1 MGGITVKKHNLKRL
15 LATVLAL
22 TLIASTVLITGAI
35 QSKDVYATETVTFD
49 FSDSDKFADT
59 LNSFKSS
66 SLTVSGADPVDFDN
80 VFKKG
85 TDGLDLTGDTKT
97 VSAIAYKDAN
107 GNVLTPK
114 TASLKTVPGTD
125 GVSSLFVYAKSADG
139 AAYYAAALK
148 TESNKATVNEVED
161 DYSKTTLITY
171 AVSVA
176 DNKVTKIEQTGS
188 KELTFKNYYDLNVE
202 NAKDEIGIFSY
213 FDVSD
218 KTAKA
223 IKYADITAV
232 SYDISVSYD
241 EGKAVFGGNVN
252 VKSSATSGTKKFAI
266 SADAAMADT
275 DLNTVGFAAA
285 DNDTTVAKIT
295 AEVGITE
302 VDVRATVDAFKAKVK
317 SEIYSKPITQNSE
330 TALQNLFEEYNKLDD
345 SVKYFYSLDEL
356 NSIKNTIDS
365 GVAYYD
371 TFDGIDYFNSEKY
384 WEVVSTWDENMR
396 YGTSKNPE
404 SDGDLTNTTDS
415 TKVGYW
421 GIIDDGNGNNVLNI
435 RRNFH
440 YGTNP
445 ENPQDNVSTARHSVL
460 YNLKDSAGGD
470 NNASLYEFSAKVY
483 NTGEGAMKSFLV
495 LQYDNPTDAPYTWTG
510 VTLYANTSKTTIYTY
525 VSKPNANG
533 TIGFTNKQGSNA
545 TTADATVPAFK
556 AKQYLDIT
564 FKYNFSTNGYDIT
577 VTGLENKTNEVITA
591 TAFYAVDAPVKGIY
605 IGSQG
610 KNEKNAVGFDDI
622 SVTYV
627 SAKHVSYLINSIGE
641 ITKDNVIQK
650 QDTINNATELM
661 NNLSEE
667 EAAKLSDADRE
678 LLSQKAEEAE
688 RVFKEYIAEN
698 TPLNMM
704 DFEDGTAVAFK
715 SSGAAYGVV
724 DNDRANDLNASSKI
738 LSVVGSNSAANKSAA
753 YIAQSYI
760 QNNMHTVSID
770 AYIDGTNG
778 PLMFFDYKDSENW
791 TAVYPTYESTKLY
804 LTAIGRTSSLALNGS
819 GNRVMKYDITYMKS
833 VDSAKDYNKSW
844 AKFIFSYND
853 SGYVTVKILFA
864 DGNIGEPMYND
875 VTNGGLSDRSLYWNI
890 DCRSGSV
897 ATGFGVGSNGTA
909 TAYFDNIS
917 INTVDTESDSY
928 SDAAAFISEYEDI
941 LKLTP
946 NTLSNTDI
954 SQLDNAIADYNGLSI
969 DAKKYVPTA
978 EEVLYTL
985 KDASISLDSAL
996 DDSAAVVTDKTDY
1009 SKPFTDRFESGYAS
1023 KWYRNMVSGWGN
1035 MEIRYTGETDKAGNI
1050 TNNDHTDDE
1059 GHFLLTD
1066 AASGEYYYNVMS
1078 TEYSDAYDADEDG
1091 IIRIAL
1097 DTEANKWYYWAT
1109 TQVDGKEEHVK
1120 KFLEDKSSSVSENN
1134 KALYMKSLQSF
1145 YTPKDKFLPS
1155 QRRISSVS
1163 MTVWPENANNTNS
1176 SSTIKITTAY
1186 KDQSN
1191 YSFIELYNNNNLY
1204 YFKIGSCVDGAE
1216 TATTAVNTTL
1226 LSADKVYVTYTLSE
1240 VGRINIILTDQ
1251 HGNTFQQGATLPNIT
1266 WGFAISAFKNV
1277 GVYYD
1282 NIQLTYQKAGW
1293 EDSDLEDVT
1302 DIVMYYTS
1310 NTFLDPDSVVLLQGD
1325 NLYKTVKQVEIM
1337 PVNDV
1342 TTAGAIPKYISR
1354 TGYDYNGVVYYDVD
1368 GNAVTR
1374 NANTGEWCYTDSTT
1388 GKLVRLSE
1396 TKQKWYYE
1404 DNGEAVYLEK
1414 AATVKSEHHIDPL
1427 PNGDISNVWN
1437 NSAAQK
1443 VDIVQKTYSS
1453 LKFILDENSKTGIYL
1468 LKITGVNK
1476 DPLTNKNKVLYYY
1489 LNAPWIDYTLGS
1501 DGETTAPGKT
1511 IDIIGENLAPHI
1523 DDALA
1528 ALNSSSS
1535 DYAVQRDAILSSV
1548 SVYMTDGT
1556 HNYNLEIS
1564 DAPSDYRI
1572 RATIPTDVYMENG
1585 GKTEYEIMV
1594 HSNYGD
1600 DYTWSIPYKIYVAPD
1615 VRDSWGDK
1623 VYSIKEF
1630 NSNVGNTLYNA
1641 APVVTHAMDYISQN
1655 GGGTLYFPAGSYRF
1669 DCPIVV
1675 PENVRLVG
1683 EKKEYV
1689 QFLCADYY
1697 YEIGDLPKSLF
1708 FFGSNA
1714 EFKNISV
1721 YAERTGGFVAMYGEK
1736 SENVYFENCRFW
1748 YQVDAGNLSI
1758 QGPVMSTV
1766 NECYSMIMNE
1776 SKSFLIYVQGDSSNI
1791 HFDNYTQ
1798 RAQVL
1803 GKDHRPIVVYENY
1816 AEYWV
1821 LRDFWTNGG
1830 WGEFYANKSMLD
1842 GGESVDCALGA
1853 WSHGMYIQDWY
1864 FNTRANN
1871 NHEAYVADMSCD
1883 YAATT
1888 LTAAYDEN
1896 GNRMLDENGLPTV
1909 YKVSITGKDESLR
1922 GMQVYVY
1929 EGYGEGQAR
1938 TVVKAVTNDEGGKY
1952 VYLDRPFTVGVV
1964 GGVTRCNIR
1973 KNREDIYFVNSSMY
1987 NAICFGFYG
1996 AACDVVYDGT
2006 SEDRFRDFYLNDWS
2020 GDVIWYVTIKDNRMS
2035 GDHLVWHSNWASYG
2049 YLATSASSVGFD
2061 IMAGMGGEYGQGAM
2075 CIALRNNWQDSHYTM
2090 ISVGKHSKDIIVE
2103 HNYTVNVSDVS
2114 PFQVGATNYGGTY
2127 MYRNVLDN
2135 CGSQTV
2141 GTSSKVTNAQ
2151 GSLTKIVNNSS
2162 AKSVKKG
2169 DVNLDGNIDLL
2180 DVTAIRN
2187 YVTGQI
2193 SLTEAQK
2200 ANADVDGN
2208 PGVTLE
2214 DATYLRF
2221 YILGYI
2227 DSLN

>member
-1 MGGITVKKHNLKRL
+1 MKKHNLKRL
-15 LATVLAL
+15 LASVLAL
-22 TLIASTVLITGAI
+22 ALIASTVLITGAI

-49 FSDSDKFADT
+49 FSDSSKFADT
-59 LNSFKSS
+59 LDSFKSS

-85 TDGLDLTGDTKT
+85 TDGLTLAGGTNA
-97 VSAIAYKDAN
+97 VSAIAYKDKD

-125 GVSSLFVYAKSADG
+125 ALSSLLVYAKSADG
-139 AAYYAAALK
+139 AAYYAAAIK
-148 TESNKATVNEVED
+148 TEANKATVNDKED

-171 AVSVA
+171 AISVA
-176 DNKVTKIEQTGS
+176 DNKVTDIKQVDA
-188 KELTFKNYYDLNVE
+188 KELTFKNFYDLKVSG
-202 NAKDEIGIFSY
+202 ADDEIGIFSY

-223 IKYADITAV
+223 IKYADITSV

-241 EGKAVFGGNVN
+241 EGMAVFGGNVN
-252 VKSSATSGTKKFAI
+252 VKSSAASGTKKFAI
-266 SADAAMADT
+266 SADTAMADT
-275 DLNTVGFAAA
+275 DLNTIGFAAA
-285 DNDTTVAKIT
+285 ENDTTVAKISG
-295 AEVGITE
+295 EFGLTE
-302 VDVRATVDAFKAKVK
+302 VDVRATVDAFKAKIK

-330 TALQNLFEEYNKLDD
+330 TVLQKLFEEYDKLDD

-356 NSIKNTIDS
+356 NSVKAIIDS
-365 GVAYYD
+365 GVSYYD
-371 TFDGIDYFNSEKY
+371 TFDGKEYFDSEKY
-384 WEVVSTWDENMR
+384 WEVVSKWDENMR
-396 YGTSKNPE
+396 YGTYKNPE
-404 SDGDLTNTTDS
+404 ADGDTTNTTDS
-415 TKVGYW
+415 TQVGYW
-421 GIIDDGNGNNVLNI
+421 GIVDDGQGNNVFNI

-440 YGTNP
+440 YGTDPANL
-445 ENPQDNVSTARHSVL
+445 QDNVTGARHSVL

-483 NTGEGAMKSFLV
+483 NTGDGAMKNFLI
-495 LQYDNPTDAPYTWTG
+495 LQYDNPVDAPYTWTG
-510 VTLYANTSKTTIYTY
+510 VTLFANTSKTATYSYT
-525 VSKPNANG
+525 SKPNANG
-533 TIGFTNKQGSNA
+533 TIGFTNKQLANA
-545 TTADATVPAFK
+545 TTADAATPIFRT
-556 AKQYLDIT
+556 KQYLDVT
-564 FKYNFSTNGYDIT
+564 YRYNFSTNGYDIT
-577 VTGLENKTNEVITA
+577 VTGLANKTDEMLTA
-591 TAFYAVDAPVKGIY
+591 TAFYAVDAPVKGVY

-610 KNEKNAVGFDDI
+610 KNEKDAIAFDDI

-641 ITKDNVIQK
+641 ITKENVVQK
-650 QDTINNATELM
+650 QDVIKTATELM
-661 NNLSEE
+661 NNLSDD
-667 EAAKLSDADRE
+667 EAAKLSEADRE
-678 LLSQKAEEAE
+678 LLSQKTAEAE

-704 DFEDGTAVAFK
+704 DFEGGNAVAFK
-715 SSGAAYGVV
+715 SSGGSYSVV

-738 LSVVGSNSAANKSAA
+738 LSVIGSNSAANKSAA
-753 YIAQSYI
+753 YISQSFI
-760 QNNMHTVSID
+760 QNNLHTVSID
-770 AYIDGTNG
+770 TYIDGTNA
-778 PLMFFDYKDSENW
+778 PLIFFDYKDSENW
-791 TAVYPTYESTKLY
+791 TAVYPTIESNKLY
-804 LTAIGRTSSLALNGS
+804 LTSIGRTSDLALNGS
-819 GNRVMKYDITYMKS
+819 GNRVMKYDITYMNS
-833 VDSAKDYNKSW
+833 VDNAKAYNKAW
-844 AKFIFSYND
+844 AKFIFTYH
-853 SGYVTVKILFA
+853 SGNYVTVKILFA
-864 DGNIGEPMYND
+864 DGNIGEPIYND
-875 VTNGGLSDRSLYWNI
+875 VVNGGLSSKALYWNI
-890 DCRSGSV
+890 ACRSGTAS
-897 ATGFGVGSNGTA
+897 TGFGVGSNGTA

-917 INTVDTESDSY
+917 INTVDPDSDAY
-928 SDAAAFISEYEDI
+928 SDATAFISEYEDI

-946 NTLSNTDI
+946 NTLSNTDLA
-954 SQLDNAIADYNGLSI
+954 QLDKAIETYTKLSV

-978 EEVLYTL
+978 EEILYTL
-985 KDASISLDSAL
+985 KDASLSLDSAL
-996 DDSAAVVTDKTDY
+996 DDTPALVTDKTDY
-1009 SKPFTDRFESGYAS
+1009 SKPFTDRFENGYAS
-1023 KWYRNMVSGWGN
+1023 KWYRNMLSGWGD
-1035 MEIRYTGETDKAGNI
+1035 MEIRSTGETDKNGDI
-1050 TNNDHTDDE
+1050 INNDHTDDE
-1059 GHFLLTD
+1059 GHFLLVD
-1066 AASGEYYYNVMS
+1066 ADGNYYYYVLV
-1078 TEYSDAYDADEDG
+1078 TAYSDAYDDNEDG
-1091 IIRIAL
+1091 LITVTL
-1097 DTEANKWYYWAT
+1097 DKDANKWYYPT
-1109 TQVDGKEEHVK
+1109 ESGKK
-1120 KFLEDKSSSVSENN
+1120 YIEDKSPEVSEGN
-1134 KALYMKSLQSF
+1134 KAIYMKSLQSF

-1155 QRRISSVS
+1155 QRRISAVS
-1163 MTVWPENANNTNS
+1163 MAVWPENAKNTS
-1176 SSTIKITTAY
+1176 SSTPIRITTSY

-1191 YSFIELYNNNNLY
+1191 YTFIDLYNNSNTY
-1204 YFKIGSCVDGAE
+1204 YFRIGSCVEGAE
-1216 TATTAVNTTL
+1216 TASSSAANTTL
-1226 LSADKVYVTYTLSE
+1226 SANDKVYVAYTISE
-1240 VGRINIILTDQ
+1240 VGRINIVLTDQ
-1251 HGNTFQQGATLPNIT
+1251 HGNTFQQAATLPNVT
-1266 WGFAISAFKNV
+1266 WGFAISATKNV

-1282 NIQLTYQKAGW
+1282 NIQLSYQKAGW
-1293 EDSDLEDVT
+1293 EDKDLEEVS

-1310 NTFLDPDSVVLLQGD
+1310 NTFLEPDSVVLLQGD

-1337 PVNDV
+1337 PVNDGV
-1342 TTAGAIPKYISR
+1342 TAGALPQYISR

-1368 GNAVTR
+1368 GNSVTR
-1374 NANTGEWCYTDSTT
+1374 NENTGEWCYTDRTN
-1388 GKLVRLSE
+1388 GKLVRLNE

-1404 DNGEAVYLEK
+1404 DNGAVVELDK
-1414 AATVKSEHHIDPL
+1414 DPTVKSEHHIDPL
-1427 PNGDISNVWN
+1427 PNEFMASVWN
-1437 NSAAQK
+1437 GSAAQK
-1443 VDIVQKTYSS
+1443 VEIVQKTYSS
-1453 LKFILDENSKTGIYL
+1453 LKFILDESSKTGMYL
-1468 LKITGVNK
+1468 LKITGVSK
-1476 DPLTNKNKVLYYY
+1476 DPITHQNKVLYYY

-1523 DDALA
+1523 DEALA
-1528 ALNSSSS
+1528 ALNSSSA
-1535 DYAVQRDAILSSV
+1535 DYAVQREAVLSSV
-1548 SVYMTDGT
+1548 KVYMTDGNG
-1556 HNYNLEIS
+1556 HNYNLAIS
-1564 DAPSDYRI
+1564 DIPSDYRI
-1572 RATIPTDVYMENG
+1572 RATIPTDVYMNG
-1585 GKTEYEIMV
+1585 GQKTEYEIMV

-1600 DYTWSIPYKIYVAPD
+1600 DYTWSIPYKMYVAPD

-1623 VYSIKEF
+1623 VYSIKDF
-1630 NSNVGNTLYNA
+1630 NPNVGNTLYNA

-1697 YEIGDLPKSLF
+1697 YEIGDLPKALF

-1748 YQVDAGNLSI
+1748 YQVDAGSLSI
-1758 QGPVMSTV
+1758 EGPVMSTV

-1776 SKSFLIYVQGDSSNI
+1776 TRSFLIYVQGDSSNVQ
-1791 HFDNYTQ
+1791 FNDYSQ

-1883 YAATT
+1883 YAAQT

-1909 YKVSITGKDESLR
+1909 YKAAISGKDANLR

-1929 EGYGEGQAR
+1929 DEYGEGQAR
-1938 TVVKAVTNDEGGKY
+1938 TIIKAVSTDDGKY
-1952 VYLDRPFTVGVV
+1952 LYLDRPFTVGVV

-1973 KNREDIYFVNSSMY
+1973 KNREDIYFVNSRMY
-1987 NAICFGFYG
+1987 NGICFGFYG
-1996 AACDVVYDGT
+1996 AACDVLYDGT
-2006 SEDRFRDFYLNDWS
+2006 SEDRFRDFYFNDWS
-2020 GDVIWYVTIKDNRMS
+2020 GDVIWYVTIKDNHMS
-2035 GDHLVWHSNWASYG
+2035 GDHLVWHSNKSSYG
-2049 YLATSASSVGFD
+2049 LLANSASSVGFSV
-2061 IMAGMGGEYGQGAM
+2061 MAGMGGEYGQGAM
-2075 CIALRNNWQDSHYTM
+2075 CIALRNNWQDSHYTQVS
-2090 ISVGKHSKDIIVE
+2090 IGKLSKDIIIE

-2114 PFQVGATNYGGTY
+2114 PYQVGATNYGGTY
-2127 MYRNVLDN
+2127 LYRNILDN

-2141 GTSSKVTNAQ
+2141 GTSSTTTNAQ
-2151 GSLTKIVNNSS
+2151 GSLIKIVNNSS
-2162 AKSVKKG
+2162 AKSNKKG

-2180 DVTAIRN
+2180 DVAAIRN

-2208 PGVTLE
+2208 VGVTLE

-2221 YILGYI
+2221 YILGYVNT
-2227 DSLN
+2227 LN

>member
-15 LATVLAL
+15 LASVLAL

-59 LNSFKSS
+59 LDSFKSS
-66 SLTVSGADPVDFDN
+66 SATVSGADPVEFDN

-85 TDGLDLTGDTKT
+85 TDGLTLTGGTKT
-97 VSAIAYKDAN
+97 VSAITYKDKA

-114 TASLKTVPGTD
+114 NASLKTVPGTD
-125 GVSSLFVYAKSADG
+125 GISSLFVYAKSADG
-139 AAYYAAALK
+139 ATYYAAALK
-148 TESNKATVNEVED
+148 TESSKATVNEVED
-161 DYSKTTLITY
+161 DYSKTTLVTY
-171 AVSVA
+171 EIKVA
-176 DNKVTKIEQTGS
+176 DNKVTEIKETESS
-188 KELTFKNYYDLNVE
+188 KELTFKNYYDLKVSG
-202 NAKDEIGIFSY
+202 ADDEIGIFSY

-223 IKYADITAV
+223 IKYADIK
-232 SYDISVSYD
+232 SVSYD
-241 EGKAVFGGNVN
+241 VTVSYEEGKAVFGGNIN
-252 VKSSATSGTKKFAI
+252 VESKATAGTKKFTI

-275 DLNTVGFAAA
+275 DVNAIGFAAEN
-285 DNDTTVAKIT
+285 NDTTVAKIT
-295 AEVGITE
+295 GVFGLTE
-302 VDVRATVDAFKAKVK
+302 VDVRATVDAFRARIKN
-317 SEIYSKPITQNSE
+317 EIFSKPVTQDSAA
-330 TALQNLFEEYNKLDD
+330 ALQTLFDAYDKLDD

-371 TFDGIDYFNSEKY
+371 TFDGKDYFNTEKY

-396 YGTSKNPE
+396 NGSSPKNPE
-404 SDGDLTNTTDS
+404 GDGDFTNTTDS
-415 TKVGYW
+415 TKIGYW

-445 ENPQDNVSTARHSVL
+445 ENLKNDVTTAKHSVL
-460 YNLKDSAGGD
+460 YNLKDTVGGD
-470 NNASLYEFSAKVY
+470 NKASLYEFSAKVY
-483 NTGEGAMKSFLV
+483 NNGDGAMKSFLV

-510 VTLYANTSKTTIYTY
+510 VTLFANTSKTTTYTY
-525 VSKPNANG
+525 ASKPNANG
-533 TIGFTNKQGSNA
+533 TIGLTNKQGSTNA
-545 TTADATVPAFK
+545 TTADATVPVFK
-556 AKQYLDIT
+556 SKQYLDIT

-577 VTGLENKTNEVITA
+577 ITGLENKTNKVITA
-591 TAFYAVDAPVKGIY
+591 TAFYAVAAPVKGVY
-605 IGSQG
+605 IGSKG
-610 KNEKNAVGFDDI
+610 ANENNAIAFDDI

-627 SAKHVSYLINSIGE
+627 SAKHVSYLINNIGE
-641 ITKDNVIQK
+641 ITKENVIQK
-650 QDTINNATELM
+650 QDAIKTATELM
-661 NNLSEE
+661 NNLSDEE
-667 EAAKLSDADRE
+667 TAKLSDADRD
-678 LLSQKAEEAE
+678 LLNKKTEEAE
-688 RVFKEYIAEN
+688 KIFKEYIREN

-704 DFEDGTAVAFK
+704 DFEDGTAAAFK
-715 SSGAAYGVV
+715 SSGGAYSVV

-738 LSVVGSNSAANKSAA
+738 LSVTGSNSAANKSAA
-753 YIAQSYI
+753 YVAQSYI

-791 TAVYPTYESTKLY
+791 TAVYPTFESNKLY

-819 GNRVMKYDITYMKS
+819 GNRVMKYDITYMNP
-833 VDSAKDYNKSW
+833 VTSAKDYNKSW
-844 AKFIFSYND
+844 AKFIFIYN
-853 SGYVTVKILFA
+853 STGYVTVKVLFA
-864 DGNIGEPMYND
+864 DGNIGEPIYND
-875 VTNGGLSDRSLYWNI
+875 VVNGGLSDRSLYWNI
-890 DCRSGSV
+890 ACRSGNT

-909 TAYFDNIS
+909 TTYFDNLS
-917 INTVDTESDSY
+917 INTVDNDSDDY
-928 SDAAAFISEYEDI
+928 SAAVSFIDEYGDI
-941 LKLTP
+941 LKLTA

-954 SQLDNAIADYNGLSI
+954 DMLDKAIKAYNELKV
-969 DAKKYVPTA
+969 DAKKYLPTA
-978 EEVLYTL
+978 EEILYTL
-985 KDASISLDSAL
+985 KDASLSLDPSLNDRPAL
-996 DDSAAVVTDKTDY
+996 VTDSSDY
-1009 SKPFTDRFESGYAS
+1009 SKPFTDNFESGYAS
-1023 KWYRNMVSGWGN
+1023 KWYRNMESGWGD
-1035 MEIRYTGETDKAGNI
+1035 MEVRMTGETDKTGAVI
-1050 TNNDHTDDE
+1050 TDDHTDDE
-1059 GHFLLTD
+1059 GHFLLVD
-1066 AASGEYYYNVMS
+1066 AASGEYYYNVMA
-1078 TEYSDAYDADEDG
+1078 TKYSDAYDADEDG
-1091 IIRIAL
+1091 IIKITL
-1097 DTEANKWYYWAT
+1097 DKEANKWYYPT
-1109 TQVDGKEEHVK
+1109 EDGK
-1120 KFLEDKSSSVSENN
+1120 KFLEDKSPAVSENN
-1134 KALYMKSLQSF
+1134 KAFYMKALQSF
-1145 YTPKDKFLPS
+1145 YSPKDKFLPS
-1155 QRRISSVS
+1155 QRRVSEVS
-1163 MTVWPENANNTNS
+1163 MTVWPEAAKNTS
-1176 SSTIKITTAY
+1176 SSAAMRIITAY
-1186 KDQSN
+1186 SDQSN
-1191 YSFIELYNNNNLY
+1191 FAFFDLFNSNNKFY
-1204 YFKIGSCVDGAE
+1204 IKTGSCVDGSE
-1216 TATTAVNTTL
+1216 TSSSTGTDTTL
-1226 LSADKVYVTYTLSE
+1226 LITDKIDVSYTLSE
-1240 VGRINIILTDQ
+1240 VGRASFVLSDQ
-1251 HGNTFQQGATLPNIT
+1251 HGNTYQWSTTLPNVT
-1266 WGFAISAFKNV
+1266 WGFAIGATRNV

-1282 NIQLTYQKAGW
+1282 NIKLKYQKAGW
-1293 EDSDLEDVT
+1293 EDKDLQEVSD
-1302 DIVMYYTS
+1302 IIMYYTS
-1310 NTFLDPDSVVLLQGD
+1310 NTFLEPDSVVLLQGD
-1325 NLYKTVKQVEIM
+1325 NLYKTVKQVQIM
-1337 PVNDV
+1337 PVSNG
-1342 TTAGAIPKYISR
+1342 TTGGVPKYISR

-1368 GNAVTR
+1368 GNQVTR
-1374 NANTGEWCYTDSTT
+1374 NENTGEWCYTDRNS
-1388 GKLVRLSE
+1388 GKLVRLDTVS
-1396 TKQKWYYE
+1396 QKWYYE
-1404 DNGEAVYLEK
+1404 DNGTAVYLDK
-1414 AATVKSEHHIDPL
+1414 DATVKSEHHIDPI
-1427 PNGDISNVWN
+1427 PNEQMASVWN
-1437 NSAAQK
+1437 DSAAQK

-1453 LKFILDENSKTGIYL
+1453 LKFILDENSPTGMYL
-1468 LKITGVNK
+1468 LKITGVSK
-1476 DPLTNKNKVLYYY
+1476 DPATGKNKVLYYY

-1528 ALNSSSS
+1528 ALDTSSS
-1535 DYAVQRDAILSSV
+1535 DYIAKRDEILSRV
-1548 SVYMTDGT
+1548 KVYMTDGT
-1556 HNYNLEIS
+1556 NTYDLEIN
-1564 DAPSDYRI
+1564 DIPSDYRI
-1572 RATIPTDVYMENG
+1572 RATIPTDVYMNG
-1585 GKTEYEIMV
+1585 GQKTEYEIMV

-1600 DYTWSIPYKIYVAPD
+1600 DYSWSIPYKIYVAPD
-1615 VRDSWGDK
+1615 VRDSWGSK
-1623 VYSIKEF
+1623 VYNIQDF
-1630 NSNVGNTLYNA
+1630 DPNVGNTLYNA

-1697 YEIGDLPKSLF
+1697 YEIGDLPKALF

-1748 YQVDAGNLSI
+1748 YQVDAGSLSI
-1758 QGPVMSTV
+1758 EGPVMSTV
-1766 NECYSMIMNE
+1766 NECYAMIMNE
-1776 SKSFLIYVQGDSSNI
+1776 TKSFLIYVQGDSSNI
-1791 HFDNYTQ
+1791 QFNDYSQ
-1798 RAQVL
+1798 RGQVL

-1830 WGEFYANKSMLD
+1830 WGEFYAHKSMLD

-1909 YKVSITGKDESLR
+1909 YKVAINGKDSTLR

-1929 EGYGEGQAR
+1929 DGYGDGQAR
-1938 TVVKAVTNDEGGKY
+1938 TVVKAVAAEEGGKY

-1996 AACDVVYDGT
+1996 AACDVVYDGN
-2006 SEDRFRDFYLNDWS
+2006 SQDRFRDFYLTDWS
-2020 GDVIWYVTIKDNRMS
+2020 GDVIWYVTVKDNRMS
-2035 GDHLVWHSNWASYG
+2035 GDHLVWHSNKSSYG
-2049 YLATSASSVGFD
+2049 YLATSASSVGFS

-2075 CIALRNNWQDSHYTM
+2075 GIALRNNWQDSHYTQ
-2090 ISVGKHSKDIIVE
+2090 ISIGKLSKDIIVE
-2103 HNYTVNVSDVS
+2103 HNFTVNVSNTS
-2114 PFQVGATNYGGTY
+2114 PFQVGATNLGGTY

-2141 GTSSKVTNAQ
+2141 GVSSTTTNAQ
-2151 GSLTKIVNNSS
+2151 GSLIKIVNNSP
-2162 AKSVKKG
+2162 AKSDKKG
-2169 DVNLDGNIDLL
+2169 DVNLDGNVDLL
-2180 DVTAIRN
+2180 DVAAIRN

-2193 SLTEAQK
+2193 SLTDAQK

-2221 YILGYI
+2221 YILGYV